1 LDLQENNNQFLYN
14 GKHIH
19 NWKKSPGFGT
29 HRNQQGGVKKTHY
42 GRIEDIARDMF
53 DGSDLYLVRVLD
65 EVKTYKAESL
75 LPLRKDTKRKQRR

>member
-1 LDLQENNNQFLYN
+1 
-14 GKHIH
+14 
-19 NWKKSPGFGT
+19 
-29 HRNQQGGVKKTHY
+29 
-42 GRIEDIARDMF
+42 MF